1 MHYGY
6 MLVYKDKSGY
16 EIPVYEFYRNNP
28 IGGAMIYTNKNDARH
43 ALAQEV
49 AELQERLDRG
59 MKVVT
64 QKTKWLFFKRDII
77 TYIPVKDEETRRH
90 LQLIIN
96 TMKVKRVSV
105 A

>member
-64 QKTKWLFFKRDII
+64 QKKKWLFFKRDII

-90 LQLIIN
+90 LQLLIN
-96 TMKVKRVSV
+96 TIKVKRVSV

>member
-16 EIPVYEFYRNNP
+16 EIPVYEPYRGNTLGVNL
-28 IGGAMIYTNKNDARH
+28 IFSNKKDAEHAM
-43 ALAQEV
+43 AQE
-49 AELQERLDRG
+49 AMELQECLDRG
-59 MKVVT
+59 TKVVT

-77 TYIPVKDEETRRH
+77 TFIPITDEETRRH